1 MSTFTNQIALNTSV
15 NSGLEAMMGGY
26 ATAVVE
32 ALALEYNFD
41 SIEACKFLDLSG
53 LKVTA
58 PHKEKVVR
66 KATAKRV
73 VPAFLLPFCGEAND
87 GWCQA
92 VQYGKGLFPQ
102 CNRSRA
108 PGSDYC
114 KGCMKTGK
122 LVHGSIVDRGQ
133 QGWTDLS
140 GKPIV
145 NYGNV
150 LLKLP
155 ADEEGAI
162 EEAGKFGWTI
172 PQEQFEVISTK
183 KAKKVLSAND
193 EDAKKR
199 GRPKKS
205 KKVVSGATGDDVIA
219 NLMEQAQAA
228 ASDSDGSVASEDE
241 SVASEEESEAKKVAE
256 EQAKAAEEAAKA
268 AEEAAKAAEEESDA
282 EEEAKKAAEKE
293 QAKAAKEAKKA
304 AEKEQAKAAKEQ
316 AKVDKEAGK
325 VAKAAEKEMEKMT
338 KAAEKET
345 AESDKV
351 AAKQAKAEE
360 KASKAE
366 EKVSKKK
373 VTKKVAKS
381 EVKVAETVQEP
392 AIKEEPYWVTESG
405 ELSEEEEDCHVTKF
419 IFEGTEYLR
428 EEDADGTVHDGAS
441 IYDMET
447 QEEIGTWNA
456 STEQIA
462 MY

>member
-293 QAKAAKEAKKA
+293 QAKAAKE
-304 AEKEQAKAAKEQ
+304 Q